1 MELTIKDVVD
11 HAKTIADGRHDV
23 VKPGMPQTFSNA
35 ATDGDMIWQGD
46 LGIGI
51 TSGGIPDGYKR
62 IKMPESLCLVP
73 GTDDTIGSRH
83 CLATAEGIEMYVPEV
98 WDETVLDGPYLRLAN
113 GATVTHPK
121 HGDVTIPSCFDE
133 VQIIYQREMDEETKR
148 ERRARD

>member
-11 HAKTIADGRHDV
+11 HAKTIANGDHDV
-23 VKPGMPQTFSNA
+23 VKPGMPQTFSDA

-62 IKMPESLCLVP
+62 IEMPENLCLVP

-83 CLATAEGIEMYVPEV
+83 CLATSEGVEVYVPEV
-98 WDETVLDGPYLRLAN
+98 WDETVLDGPYLRVAN

-121 HGDVTIPSCFDE
+121 HGDVTIPSCFNE

-148 ERRARD
+148 ERRAKD